1 LATKATANAL
11 IIPVF
16 NDRASCVVLLGQIA
30 ALFNAQDWRICLID
44 DGSTTDPPRLSDLT
58 DSGLTGVILRLP
70 HNMGHQPA
78 IACGVG
84 YVAANWPGTNAV
96 IMDADGEDRPEAVSA
111 LLSHLDPTE
120 LCAIVAKRRRRTESL
135 AFRFFYAVYKTLF
148 RLLTGHRID
157 FGNFMALSGPAVH
170 RLASMHQTWLH
181 VPAAL
186 IASRIPRKNVPTD
199 RGKRYAGKSGMNIV
213 SLSVHGMRALMVFAD
228 AVLMRLI
235 FGGIALIVV
244 AIVIALIALGLKVT
258 GNATPGWFTTVV
270 GLRVVMVMQTLE
282 IFAVLL
288 ILTSMARGGILRD
301 ASKAY
306 QDCIA
311 SLEAT
316 P

>member
-1 LATKATANAL
+1 MSVF

-16 NDRASCVVLLGQIA
+16 NDRTSCAVLLGKIA

-58 DSGLTGVILRLP
+58 DFGLTGVILTLP

-84 YVAANWPGTNAV
+84 YVATNWPGANAV
-96 IMDADGEDRPEAVSA
+96 IMDADGEDRPEAVPD

-120 LCAIVAKRRRRTESL
+120 LCAIVAERRRRTESL
-135 AFRFFYAVYKTLF
+135 AFRIFYAVYKMLF
-148 RLLTGHRID
+148 RLLTGHSIY
-157 FGNFMALSGPAVH
+157 FGNFMCLSGPAVH

-186 IASRIPRKNVPTD
+186 IASGIPRKNVPTD
-199 RGKRYAGKSGMNIV
+199 RGERYSGKSRMNFV
-213 SLSVHGMRALMVFAD
+213 SLSVHAMRAITVFAD
-228 AVLMRLI
+228 TVLMRLI
-235 FGGIALIVV
+235 FGGTALIVV
-244 AIVIALIALGLKVT
+244 ATVIALIALGLKVT

-270 GLRVVMVMQTLE
+270 GLLVVMVMQTLG
-282 IFAVLL
+282 IFVVLL
-288 ILTSMARGGILRD
+288 ILTGMARGGILRD
-301 ASKAY
+301 TSKVY

-311 SLEAT
+311 SSEAT